1 MSKAMSDKRLLT
13 ILLGALLGICM
24 VLSIGIQNVYADE
37 WEDWEDGESDYDW
50 VQISGI
56 YYYINLS
63 INPNAAGIDDVSRL
77 NGTANIL
84 DKVTINGKVYPVIS
98 IEDGAFIGY
107 PEEGNFGL
115 TGVTIPGSITKI
127 GKDAFLNTGLR
138 EVTIPSSVTRIDA
151 HAFGYT
157 AKYYDG
163 ERDVYEEEYITPPGF
178 TNYAKVPGFTIK
190 AAKGSAGYNYGIR
203 NGFITYDPSV
213 TAVTVNTSKVS
224 AATINSAIAA
234 AGGTAANINK
244 VVLGKKVKKISKG
257 TFKTFRGV
265 NTVEVKTKKLKKK
278 GVKGALK
285 GSSVKTIKV
294 KVGNKKAN
302 KKFVKKYKKIFTK
315 KNAGKK
321 VRVK

>member
-1 MSKAMSDKRLLT
+1 MSKTMSDRKLLT

-24 VLSIGIQNVYADE
+24 VMSLGIQNVYADYD
-37 WEDWEDGESDYDW
+37 EDVYDTTINGITYKVDPEVNPSVAMVYSSD
-50 VQISGI
+50 QLSGTI
-56 YYYINLS
+56 
-63 INPNAAGIDDVSRL
+63 
-77 NGTANIL
+77 NIL
-84 DKVTINGKVYPVIS
+84 DRVTIAGKSYPVTS
-98 IEDGAFIGY
+98 IDYNALIGDY
-107 PEEGNFGL
+107 DKGNPGL
-115 TGVTIPGSITKI
+115 TGVIIPRSITKI

-138 EVTIPSSVTRIDA
+138 EVTIPSTVTQIDA

-157 AKYYDG
+157 ANYYDG
-163 ERDVYEEEYITPPGF
+163 DWDNESEEWINEGF

-265 NTVEVKTKKLKKK
+265 NTIEVKTKKLKKK

-285 GSSVKTIKV
+285 GSTVKTIKV

-315 KNAGKK
+315 KVAGKK